1 MSWYNVISHD
11 FKMYVT
17 EITKCPHQPHYNE
30 HLLRPL
36 TMTILKSFVIY
47 RQLLFHSE
55 AL

>member
-1 MSWYNVISHD
+1 MSFIRHD

-17 EITKCPHQPHYNE
+17 EITKCPYQLHYNE
-30 HLLRPL
+30 HLLRLL